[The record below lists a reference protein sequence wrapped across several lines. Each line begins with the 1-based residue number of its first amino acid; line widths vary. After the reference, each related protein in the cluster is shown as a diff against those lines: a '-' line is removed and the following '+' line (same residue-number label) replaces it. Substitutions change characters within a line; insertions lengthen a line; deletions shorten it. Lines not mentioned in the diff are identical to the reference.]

1 MVFGFDTVAF
11 LFTYIKEQN
20 QKISANSISGLDL
33 TSLCQTLE
41 KESESAKADLE
52 IIAWL
57 LIQTNANIRPYG
69 SLVKHLKPSN

>member
-20 QKISANSISGLDL
+20 QKISVNSISGLDL
-33 TSLCQTLE
+33 TSPCQTLE

-52 IIAWL
+52 IIA
-57 LIQTNANIRPYG
+57 
-69 SLVKHLKPSN
+69 